1 MESRGKEETVVPTC
15 RDTYA
20 GSQLDISSVMPL
32 SYQQLFG
39 QREGGEGVGVPLRKI
54 SRR

>member
-1 MESRGKEETVVPTC
+1 MRSRGKGETFVPTC

-20 GSQLDISSVMPL
+20 GSQLDTSSVMPL
-32 SYQQLFG
+32 IYQQLFG
-39 QREGGEGVGVPLRKI
+39 QREGVEGMGVPLLKI

>member
-1 MESRGKEETVVPTC
+1 MESRGKWEAFVPTC

-20 GSQLDISSVMPL
+20 GSQLDISSVMLL
-32 SYQQLFG
+32 SYQQLFS
-39 QREGGEGVGVPLRKI
+39 QSEGVEGVGVSLRKI

>member
-1 MESRGKEETVVPTC
+1 MKSRGKGETFVPTC

-20 GSQLDISSVMPL
+20 GSQLDISSVMTL

-39 QREGGEGVGVPLRKI
+39 QREEVEEMGVPLRKI